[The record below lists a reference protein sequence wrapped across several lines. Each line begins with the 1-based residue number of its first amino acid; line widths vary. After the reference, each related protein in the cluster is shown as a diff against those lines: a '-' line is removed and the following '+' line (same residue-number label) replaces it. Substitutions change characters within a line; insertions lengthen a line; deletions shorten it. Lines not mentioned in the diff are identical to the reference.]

1 MFLSPFT
8 IDTYKFIVVIYSN
21 SPSTT
26 VIFLIKFAYLTIFLY
41 LCSMFISFLI
51 FCIVVL
57 FLCPTL
63 VWLLCW
69 IVARLC
75 HHTMPY
81 APFAYTGLALAL
93 LLMGTMLYGYWF
105 GRFQLRVQHTTY
117 TSPHIPTAFNG
128 YKIVHISDLHLSSF
142 ANNPKFLQ
150 RIVDWINAQEPD
162 LICFTGD
169 FVGFGVEEAIPF
181 TDMLRQL
188 HAKDGITSVL
198 GNHDF
203 ALYHHGITDEQKEQK
218 VEQLTAYQ
226 RNTLG
231 WHLLRNQSYIISRE
245 TAYLQIIGVDN
256 TSSPGQ
262 GFQTISRGDLMKAM
276 TSLSQEPR
284 TKSQDTSVTT
294 EQTEVISLDSLLLNP
309 ESMKMQILL
318 SHDPS
323 HWRGEVVPTT
333 DIPLTLSGHTHA
345 GQVRIFGYP
354 LSALMFTESEG
365 WYHNNEQSLY
375 INTGIGC
382 TLPVRLGVPAEIT
395 IITLQNKL

>member
-75 HHTMPY
+75 HHAMPY
-81 APFAYTGLALAL
+81 APFAYTGLALVL
-93 LLMGTMLYGYWF
+93 LFIGTMLYGYWF
-105 GRFQLRVQHTTY
+105 GRFQLRVQPTTY
-117 TSPHIPTAFNG
+117 TSPKVPEAFNG
-128 YKIVHISDLHLSSF
+128 YKIIHISDLHLSSF
-142 ANNPKFLQ
+142 ADNPAFLQ
-150 RIVDWINAQEPD
+150 RIIDTINAQQPD

-169 FVGFGVEEAIPF
+169 FVSFGVEEAIPF

-188 HAKDGITSVL
+188 HAKDGITSIL

-203 ALYHHGITDEQKEQK
+203 ALYHHGLTDEQKEQK
-218 VEQLTAYQ
+218 VNQLTAYQ
-226 RNTLG
+226 RDTLG
-231 WHLLRNQSYIISRE
+231 WQLLRNQSYIISRD
-245 TAYLQIIGVDN
+245 TAHLQIIGVDN
-256 TSSPGQ
+256 TSCLGQ
-262 GFQTISRGDLMKAM
+262 GFQTTSRGDLPAAM
-276 TSLSQEPR
+276 TLPNSLIASSPL
-284 TKSQDTSVTT
+284 K
-294 EQTEVISLDSLLLNP
+294 
-309 ESMKMQILL
+309 ILL

-345 GQVRIFGYP
+345 GQVRLFGYP
-354 LSALMFTESEG
+354 LSSLMFTESEG
-365 WYHNNEQSLY
+365 WYQLEDQSLY

-395 IITLQNKL
+395 VITLHN